1 MMRMVRIA
9 FTITPLLA
17 FVACQSP
24 TSADSTLNV
33 DDFVTSTTTPSP
45 ATAVAST
52 GRTYRVVR
60 GNNQPDDILQY
71 QYTTTFAI
79 TTTINSKANDDSV
92 ALTFPV
98 TVLSASGKVEQAAGG
113 IVTPPTGG
121 EVEHYESVLL
131 SSSAS
136 TISGVGG
143 GVTMT
148 FQVWYSLPNGNKEA
162 RITESISMKDN
173 NSSPKTFA
181 KTVYVNVAP

>member
-1 MMRMVRIA
+1 MMRIVRIA
-9 FTITPLLA
+9 LA
-17 FVACQSP
+17 TAVLAVSLACQST

-33 DDFVTSTTTPSP
+33 DDFVNSTTSP
-45 ATAVAST
+45 ATATATPST

-71 QYTTTFAI
+71 QYTTTFSI
-79 TTTINSKANDDSV
+79 TATINSNANADSV

-98 TVLSASGKVEQAAGG
+98 TVLAASGKVEQAAGG

-121 EVEHYESVLL
+121 DVEHYESVLL
-131 SSSAS
+131 ASSAS

-143 GVTMT
+143 GVTMV

-162 RITESISMKDN
+162 RITEAISMKDS
-173 NSSPKTFA
+173 NSSAKTFA